1 MLGWKERKKSFQ
13 GVGFFNFTI
22 RTLMCNEQH
31 VCWVRCM
38 YVCKAQ
44 ETICSSLFKYGQ
56 NNQTL
61 VAIHGTTFKAWIQTH
76 GKLEA
81 VSAAL
86 TAVILNGGSE
96 RCVDCCHTK
105 WRQ

>member
-1 MLGWKERKKSFQ
+1 VERKKEKFSQCRVLHFHHQ
-13 GVGFFNFTI
+13 NFEVQSTARLLGV
-22 RTLMCNEQH
+22 
-31 VCWVRCM
+31 M

-44 ETICSSLFKYGQ
+44 ETISSTLFKYGEK
-56 NNQTL
+56 NQTL

-86 TAVILNGGSE
+86 TAVILN
-96 RCVDCCHTK
+96 DL
-105 WRQ
+105 